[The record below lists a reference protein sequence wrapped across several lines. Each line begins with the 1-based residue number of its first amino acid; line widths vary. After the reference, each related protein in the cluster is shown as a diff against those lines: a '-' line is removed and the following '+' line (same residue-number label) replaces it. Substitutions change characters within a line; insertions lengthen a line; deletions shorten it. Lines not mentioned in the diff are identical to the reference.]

1 MNSAA
6 PSHRF
11 RILSLDGN
19 SGIRGLISA
28 LVVEEIEKRL
38 GAKLGREARLAE
50 YFHLVAGTSTG
61 GIIALGLTAPGTV
74 SASELASFFDDD
86 GPRIFHRGLGHA
98 IASLWGIA
106 GPKYTSDP
114 MREAV
119 ESRFGRRTIS
129 EATRDLLVTA
139 YDMTA
144 SEPYFFQRW
153 RAREDPQHDLPMAEA
168 AIATTAA
175 PTYFPSLEIPGRAL
189 VDGSVFATNPSVAAI
204 AEALGR
210 QRDEPAGL
218 TPDELFL
225 VSIGG
230 GEFETG
236 YSQAKVSGWGKLGW
250 IAAGAEPPIL
260 EATLGGPAD
269 GAAYWTHMLLN
280 HSSGEG
286 LPAAAELGRG
296 PRYYRLQVKLR
307 EPVAI
312 DDVSREALGG
322 KLPEAAAELIANRSA
337 EIGTIVDE
345 LIAAG
350 PVT

>member
-1 MNSAA
+1 MNSPEA
-6 PSHRF
+6 SHRF
-11 RILSLDGN
+11 RILSIDGN

-38 GAKLGREARLAE
+38 GARLGREARIAE

-61 GIIALGLTAPGTV
+61 GIVALGLTAPGTV
-74 SASELASFFDDD
+74 SASELASFFDED

-106 GPKYTSDP
+106 GPKYPSDP

-119 ESRFGRRTIS
+119 ESRFAHRTIS

-139 YDMTA
+139 YDMTG

-175 PTYFPSLEIPGRAL
+175 PTYFPSLEVPGRAL

-210 QRDEPAGL
+210 RSDAPAGL

-236 YSQAKVSGWGKLGW
+236 YSQSKVSKWGKLGW
-250 IAAGAEPPIL
+250 IAGGKEPPIL

-269 GAAYWTHMLLN
+269 GADYWTHMLLN
-280 HSSGEG
+280 HSAGDAA
-286 LPAAAELGRG
+286 PAATELGRG
-296 PRYYRLQVKLR
+296 PRYYRLQVRLR
-307 EPVAI
+307 EPIAI
-312 DDVSREALGG
+312 DDVSRETLGE
-322 KLPEAAAELIANRSA
+322 KLPEAASELIENRSA
-337 EIGTIVDE
+337 ELDAIVDA

-350 PVT
+350 PIP